1 MKRIEDFGLAIAVA
15 GLMLLSAAFVVAL
28 EAPGGGSEIATPF
41 VVANR

>member
-1 MKRIEDFGLAIAVA
+1 MKRIEDFGLAAAVA

-28 EAPGGGSEIATPF
+28 EAPGVDAEIAAPF